1 MIDIRAIKVPEG
13 VKFFNKDG
21 NPIDG
26 VAFTLSYKPGTIN
39 PKGFPD
45 EAIDYIIL
53 NRTLIA
59 QYRDWETYPAE
70 SSVTEPN
77 SICPFFHNC

>member
-53 NRTLIA
+53 NRTDTLEDSVDHIIKHINSFIEFIN
-59 QYRDWETYPAE
+59 ET
-70 SSVTEPN
+70 N
-77 SICPFFHNC
+77 